1 VKCPSRASFNS
12 GILARNR
19 NVTEFLSE
27 CATYFL

>member
-1 VKCPSRASFNS
+1 MSTTLCS
-12 GILARNR
+12 GVNR